1 MTIHM
6 HKQADIQHTH
16 IHIQRSLSQQSFTQ
30 SLFLRNRI
38 SFLQS
43 TIDECVREELCVGHL
58 SQRTRGRGLDLDRG
72 EDGDVLGGG
81 GGDMKGG
88 WIVG

>member
-1 MTIHM
+1 M
-6 HKQADIQHTH
+6 HKQADMLHLHTH
-16 IHIQRSLSQQSFTQ
+16 ARTEESFRAIQSTQ
-30 SLFLRNRI
+30 TLFPRNRI
-38 SFLQS
+38 PFLQS
-43 TIDECVREELCVGHL
+43 TIDECVREELRVSYL
-58 SQRTRGRGLDLDRG
+58 SQRTRGRGLGLGWG